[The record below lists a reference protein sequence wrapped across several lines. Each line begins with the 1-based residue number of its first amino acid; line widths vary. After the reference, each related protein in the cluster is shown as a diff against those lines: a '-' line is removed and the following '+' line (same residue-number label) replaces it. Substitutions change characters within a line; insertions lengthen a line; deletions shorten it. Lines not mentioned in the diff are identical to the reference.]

1 MYTLHIANKN
11 YSSWS
16 LRPWLVL
23 KTLDI
28 PFTEDHPSLRPA
40 WRPGYET
47 FSPSG
52 RVPCLE
58 ADGMLIWDSLA
69 IVEYLA
75 ERESG
80 VWPLATV
87 PRAWSRSACA
97 EMHSSFFALRNIC
110 AMSCGVRVRLHERT
124 PALERDIER
133 MGALWREGINRFGG
147 PFLAGS
153 TFTCG
158 RCLFCAGGI
167 PRAESTVWISAMS
180 AIVYAEMLRKPCPPC
195 ANGTMRRW
203 PKPGAK
209 QGHEDRDRWRPARSD
224 GGLRAKAKAGERSL
238 TTSCR

>member
-28 PFTEDHPSLRPA
+28 PFTEIIHPFGLPGE
-40 WRPGYET
+40 PGYET

-58 ADGMLIWDSLA
+58 ADGLLIWDSLA

-80 VWPLATV
+80 VWPLASV

-97 EMHSSFFALRNIC
+97 EMHSSFFALRNTC
-110 AMSCGVRVRLHERT
+110 PMSCGVRVTLRERT

-133 MGALWREGINRFGG
+133 MGALWRDGINRFGG

-153 TFTCG
+153 TFSAVDA
-158 RCLFCAGGI
+158 FFA
-167 PRAESTVWISAMS
+167 PVAFRALSYDLDFGDVGNR
-180 AIVYAEMLRKPCPPC
+180 YAEILRKLP
-195 ANGTMRRW
+195 AMREW
-203 PKPGAK
+203 Y
-209 QGHEDRDRWRPARSD
+209 
-224 GGLRAKAKAGERSL
+224 KAGLAETWREQDHEYEIL
-238 TTSCR
+238 AAGEITADYRATA